1 MKTWIKYTLIVLFI
15 AIGGAIFYN
24 KVYVVKS
31 TFATIKPTKGDL
43 DVTIRGIGNVD
54 AKNIYTIT
62 AQTGG
67 KIEEIYFDE
76 GMWVKKGDLLLS
88 IDPVD
93 TPILLDEAKLALKKA
108 HHEAEATASNLESV
122 EAQKTLLQATYN
134 RYEKLREQKFASE
147 AEYDKA
153 KSDLQNINAQIN
165 ASKSQIASAASEQ
178 LRLKKSIEA
187 IETKLGRLKIYSPI
201 DGYIA
206 SKEAEKAAYVLPS
219 ITIFKIVDPKTL
231 WVKTNIDERLANQ
244 VKVMQKAT
252 IKLRSKPNEKIIG
265 TLQRVVAMSN
275 AVTLEREVNIGFDV
289 TPETFYITEQA
300 EVNIEVAQHE
310 NVLKIPLKLLV
321 AKDGKKGVW
330 VAEGNN
336 AFFKPVTILAQ
347 NDEEAAIDSG
357 IDANTELLLYT
368 TSNKPLSDGMKIFK

>member
-1 MKTWIKYTLIVLFI
+1 MKNWIKYTIIATFI
-15 AIGGAIFYN
+15 AIGGVIFYN

-31 TFATIKPTKGDL
+31 TFETTKPIVGDL
-43 DVTIRGIGNVD
+43 HVTIRGIGNVD
-54 AKNIYTIT
+54 AKNIYAIT

-67 KIEEIYFDE
+67 KIENIFFDE
-76 GMWVKKGDLLLS
+76 GEWVKKGDLLLS

-93 TPILLDEAKLALKKA
+93 MPMLLGEAKLSLKKSS
-108 HHEAEATASNLESV
+108 HEAASAKDNKESL
-122 EAQKTLLQATYN
+122 EAQKVLLQATYD
-134 RYEKLREQKFASE
+134 RYKKLLEQKFVSR

-153 KSDLQNINAQIN
+153 KSDLDNINAQIN
-165 ASKSQIASAASEQ
+165 SSKAKIASAASEE
-178 LRLKKSIEA
+178 LRVQKSIEA
-187 IETKLGRLKIYSPI
+187 IGAKLERLKIYSPI
-201 DGYIA
+201 DGYVIA
-206 SKEAEKAAYVLPS
+206 KEAEKNQYVLPS
-219 ITIFKIVDPKTL
+219 APIFKIVDPKTL
-231 WVKTNIDERLANQ
+231 WVKANIDERLANQ

-252 IKLRSKPNEKIIG
+252 IKLRSKPNEKIKG

-289 TPETFYITEQA
+289 TPETFYINEQA

-321 AKDGKKGVW
+321 AKEGKKGVW

-357 IDANTELLLYT
+357 IDANTELLLVAP
-368 TSNKPLSDGMKIFK
+368 SNKPLSDGMKIFR

>member
-1 MKTWIKYTLIVLFI
+1 MKNWIKYTIIAIFI
-15 AIGGAIFYN
+15 AIGGALFYN

-31 TFATIKPTKGDL
+31 TFETTKPIVGDL
-43 DVTIRGIGNVD
+43 HVTIRGIGNVD
-54 AKNIYTIT
+54 AKNIYAIT

-67 KIEEIYFDE
+67 KIENIFFDE
-76 GMWVKKGDLLLS
+76 GEWVKKGDLLLS

-93 TPILLDEAKLALKKA
+93 MPMLLGEAKLSLKKSS
-108 HHEAEATASNLESV
+108 HEAESAKDNKESL
-122 EAQKTLLQATYN
+122 EAQKVLLQATYD
-134 RYEKLREQKFASE
+134 RYKKLLEQKFVSR

-153 KSDLQNINAQIN
+153 KSDLDNINAQIN
-165 ASKSQIASAASEQ
+165 SSKAKIASAASEE
-178 LRLKKSIEA
+178 LRVQKSIEA
-187 IETKLGRLKIYSPI
+187 IGAKLERLKIYSPI
-201 DGYIA
+201 DGYVIA
-206 SKEAEKAAYVLPS
+206 KEAEKNQYVLPS
-219 ITIFKIVDPKTL
+219 APIFKIVDPKTL
-231 WVKTNIDERLANQ
+231 WVKANIDERLANQ

-252 IKLRSKPNEKIIG
+252 IKLRSKPNEKIKG

-289 TPETFYITEQA
+289 TPEQFYINEQA

-321 AKDGKKGVW
+321 TKEGKKGVW

-347 NDEEAAIDSG
+347 NDEEAAISSG
-357 IDANTELLLYT
+357 IDANTELLLIAPN
-368 TSNKPLSDGMKIFK
+368 NKPLSNGMKIFR

>member
-1 MKTWIKYTLIVLFI
+1 MKNWIKYTIIATFI
-15 AIGGAIFYN
+15 TIGGALFYN

-31 TFATIKPTKGDL
+31 TFDTTKPVLGNL
-43 DVTIRGIGNVD
+43 HVTIRGIGNVD
-54 AKNIYTIT
+54 AKNIYAIT

-67 KIEEIYFDE
+67 KIENIFFDE
-76 GMWVKKGDLLLS
+76 GAWVKKGDLLLS

-93 TPILLDEAKLALKKA
+93 MPMLLGEAKLSLKKSS
-108 HHEAEATASNLESV
+108 HEAESAKDNKESL
-122 EAQKTLLQATYN
+122 EAQKVLLQATYD
-134 RYEKLREQKFASE
+134 RYKKLLEQKFVSR

-153 KSDLQNINAQIN
+153 KSDLDNINAQIN
-165 ASKSQIASAASEQ
+165 SSKSKIASAASEE
-178 LRLKKSIEA
+178 LRVQKSIEA
-187 IETKLGRLKIYSPI
+187 IGAKLERLKIYSPI
-201 DGYIA
+201 DGYVIA
-206 SKEAEKAAYVLPS
+206 KEAQMNQYVLPS
-219 ITIFKIVDPKTL
+219 APIFKIVDPKTL
-231 WVKTNIDERLANQ
+231 WVKANIDERLANQ

-289 TPETFYITEQA
+289 TPEQFYINEQA

-321 AKDGKKGVW
+321 AKEGKKGVW

-336 AFFKPVTILAQ
+336 AFFKPVTVLAQ
-347 NDEEAAIDSG
+347 NDEEAAISSG
-357 IDANTELLLYT
+357 IDANTELLLIT
-368 TSNKPLSDGMKIFK
+368 PSNKPLSDGMKIFR

>member
-31 TFATIKPTKGDL
+31 TFATVKPTKGDL

-93 TPILLDEAKLALKKA
+93 TPILIDEAKLALKKA
-108 HHEAEATASNLESV
+108 HHEAEATASNLESL

-187 IETKLGRLKIYSPI
+187 I

-219 ITIFKIVDPKTL
+219 ATIFKIVDPKTL

-244 VKVMQKAT
+244 VKLTQKAS
-252 IKLRSKPNEKIIG
+252 IKLRSQPENKLKG
-265 TLQRVVAMSN
+265 TVERIVAMSN
-275 AVTLEREVNIGFDV
+275 PVTLEREIAIGFESV
-289 TPETFYITEQA
+289 PTPFYINEQA
-300 EVNIEVAQHE
+300 EVNIDVAKHE
-310 NVLKIPLKLLV
+310 NVLKIPVRLI
-321 AKDGKKGVW
+321 AMKDGKKGVW
-330 VAEGNN
+330 VARQSN
-336 AFFKPVTILAQ
+336 AYFAEISILAQ
-347 NDEEAAIDSG
+347 NDTEAALASG
-357 IDANTELLLYT
+357 IDTDTELLMPT
-368 TSNKPLSDGMKIFK
+368 DKNKPLSDGMKIFR

>member
-1 MKTWIKYTLIVLFI
+1 MKTWIKYTLIILFI

-24 KVYVVKS
+24 KIYVVKS

-76 GMWVKKGDLLLS
+76 GAWVKKGDLLLS

-93 TPILLDEAKLALKKA
+93 TPILIDEAKLALKKA
-108 HHEAEATASNLESV
+108 QHEAEATASNLDSL
-122 EAQKTLLQATYN
+122 EAQKALVQATYN
-134 RYEKLREQKFASE
+134 RYEKLREQKFVSE

-153 KSDLQNINAQIN
+153 KSDLQNINAQIS

-187 IETKLGRLKIYSPI
+187 IETKLGRLKIYSPV

-219 ITIFKIVDPKTL
+219 ATIFKIVDPKTL
-231 WVKTNIDERLANQ
+231 WVKVNIDERLANG
-244 VKVMQKAT
+244 VKLTQKAS
-252 IKLRSKPNEKIIG
+252 IKLRSQPENKLKG
-265 TLQRVVAMSN
+265 TVERIVAMSN
-275 AVTLEREVNIGFDV
+275 PVTLEREVAIGFESV
-289 TPETFYITEQA
+289 PTPFYINEQA
-300 EVNIEVAQHE
+300 EVNIAVAKHE
-310 NVLKIPLKLLV
+310 NVLKIPIRLV
-321 AKDGKKGVW
+321 VTQEGKKGIW
-330 VAEGNN
+330 VARENN
-336 AFFKPVTILAQ
+336 AYFIPISILAQ
-347 NDEEAAIDSG
+347 SDNEVAVSSG
-357 IDANTELLLYT
+357 IEADTDLLIYT
-368 TSNKPLSDGMKIFK
+368 PVNKPLSEGMKIFR

>member
-1 MKTWIKYTLIVLFI
+1 MKNWIKYTIIATFI
-15 AIGGAIFYN
+15 TIGGALFYN

-31 TFATIKPTKGDL
+31 TFDTTKPVLGNL
-43 DVTIRGIGNVD
+43 HVTIRGIGNVD

-67 KIEEIYFDE
+67 KIENIFFDE
-76 GMWVKKGDLLLS
+76 GEWVKKGDLLLS

-93 TPILLDEAKLALKKA
+93 MPMLLGEAKLSLKKSS
-108 HHEAEATASNLESV
+108 HEAESAKDNKESL
-122 EAQKTLLQATYN
+122 EAQKVLLQATYD
-134 RYEKLREQKFASE
+134 RYKKLLEQKFVSR

-153 KSDLQNINAQIN
+153 KSDLDNINAQIN
-165 ASKSQIASAASEQ
+165 SSKSKIASAASEE
-178 LRLKKSIEA
+178 LRVQKSIEA
-187 IETKLGRLKIYSPI
+187 IGAKLERLKIYSPI
-201 DGYIA
+201 DGYVIA
-206 SKEAEKAAYVLPS
+206 KEAEKNQYVLPS
-219 ITIFKIVDPKTL
+219 APIFKIVDPKTL
-231 WVKTNIDERLANQ
+231 WVKANIDERLANQ

-252 IKLRSKPNEKIIG
+252 IKLRSKPNEKIKG

-289 TPETFYITEQA
+289 TPEQFYINEQA

-321 AKDGKKGVW
+321 AKEGKKGIW

-347 NDEEAAIDSG
+347 NDEEAAVSSG
-357 IDANTELLLYT
+357 IDANTELLLVT
-368 TSNKPLSDGMKIFK
+368 PNNKPLSDGMKIFR